1 MKSDRRISET
11 DLQIQNDWLMKII
24 GVGSVVPEKVL
35 TNAMLEEFLD
45 TSDEWI
51 KERTGISER
60 RIITS
65 EHLEDMA
72 SEAARRAIVD
82 AGLTPTDIDYII
94 CSNVVNEY
102 ITPSMSCIIQGAIG
116 AKCACVDVNA
126 ACSGFIYALDMA
138 DDRLKSGKARNILVV
153 AAEEPTRM
161 VDWADRAMCVLF
173 GDGAGA
179 VVVTEG
185 EGYMA
190 SRLTTASKTS
200 CLYYQRRLEPT
211 PYITKEENAAP
222 MHMNGRD
229 VFKTAVLSSSRDIT
243 SLLKQTGLAPA
254 DIQHYILHQAN
265 MRIVEA
271 IASYLKL
278 DLSHFPHNVER
289 RGNTSSASIPLLLDE
304 LYKEGKLQRGDK
316 ILMSAFGA
324 GFTTGACIIEW
335 TK

>member
-1 MKSDRRISET
+1 M
-11 DLQIQNDWLMKII
+11 
-24 GVGSVVPEKVL
+24 PEKVL

-72 SEAARRAIVD
+72 SEAARRAIAD

-161 VDWADRAMCVLF
+161 VDWEDRAMCVLF

-179 VVVTEG
+179 VVVTE
-185 EGYMA
+185 
-190 SRLTTASKTS
+190 R
-200 CLYYQRRLEPT
+200 
-211 PYITKEENAAP
+211 
-222 MHMNGRD
+222 
-229 VFKTAVLSSSRDIT
+229 
-243 SLLKQTGLAPA
+243 
-254 DIQHYILHQAN
+254 
-265 MRIVEA
+265 
-271 IASYLKL
+271 
-278 DLSHFPHNVER
+278 
-289 RGNTSSASIPLLLDE
+289 
-304 LYKEGKLQRGDK
+304 
-316 ILMSAFGA
+316 
-324 GFTTGACIIEW
+324 
-335 TK
+335 